1 MFKLYRYKA
10 ILRQH
15 QTITSTKNPANFE
28 NKREETCEFEQKPI
42 KTFNEFSDGEK
53 EEVKQQAEKRK
64 QIRREQSQ
72 ESKSKKLKLK
82 QEEVKEKESE
92 MWEKLN
98 DLNSKFKTIKQA
110 KKDAKKMSATIL

>member
-28 NKREETCEFEQKPI
+28 NKREETSEFEQKPI
-42 KTFNEFSDGEK
+42 KKFNEFSDGEEEELK
-53 EEVKQQAEKRK
+53 EQTKKGK

-72 ESKSKKLKLK
+72 ESKSEKLKLK
-82 QEEVKEKESE
+82 QEEVK
-92 MWEKLN
+92 
-98 DLNSKFKTIKQA
+98 
-110 KKDAKKMSATIL
+110 KKRERNVGKAERFE